1 MQVIV
6 HLPTFE
12 AGLHKE
18 ERTKYQLLKEIEQE
32 LIASSPWCGEKDGV
46 GDMVVVMYI
55 METESIMLSNCQTC
69 LPSDCG

>member
-1 MQVIV
+1 MQVVI

-18 ERTKYQLLKEIEQE
+18 ERTKYRLLKDIEQE
-32 LIASSPWCGEKDGV
+32 LVASSPWYGERDGV
-46 GDMVVVMYI
+46 GDMVVVVYI
-55 METESIMLSNCQTC
+55 MDTESITLSNCQTC